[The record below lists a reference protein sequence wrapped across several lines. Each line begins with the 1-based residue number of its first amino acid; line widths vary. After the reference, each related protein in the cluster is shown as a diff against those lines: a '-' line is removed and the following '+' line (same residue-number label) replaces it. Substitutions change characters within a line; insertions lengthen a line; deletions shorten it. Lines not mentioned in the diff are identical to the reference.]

1 MTIKDLVKNADTAMR
16 EETKKYNQ
24 DIELLYDIALEGGK
38 KLAKIY
44 HANIDIVKIGISLMD
59 LKLLEAQSLGIPKE
73 HVKLSTEA
81 TKEMLK
87 DYNLTEEEKENILHC
102 VTEHH
107 GVEKY
112 FSIESEICAN
122 ADCYKFLDPKGVFA
136 YCSLLGRRFHDLTK
150 EWKQLEYKMDENYS
164 TLSLKEVKDELNPYY
179 EQFKSLLEIAKRK

>member
-24 DIELLYDIALEGGK
+24 DIELLYDIALEGGE

-44 HANIDIVKIGISLMD
+44 HANIDIVKIGMSLMD

-150 EWKQLEYKMDENYS
+150 EWKQLEYKMDEKYS

>member
-150 EWKQLEYKMDENYS
+150 EWKQLEYKMDEKYS